1 MPIAAHPDYPA
12 EHWKDVL
19 SLLTE
24 AIEETDFE
32 PRLVSDDVAIGLI
45 HDRIVTNIYN
55 DDIVVCDVSSRNP
68 NVMFELGLRLAFDKP
83 TIIIK
88 DEKTAYS
95 FDTGVIE
102 HLSYPSSLRFSQIVE
117 FKKELAKRITAT
129 YLRSVNEPN
138 YSPFLKSFGK
148 TIVPATL
155 HQTEIPEGKYILEQ
169 LDILRYEIRL
179 LRRDRPEI
187 ANNNNHSYRI
197 SETMKK
203 QLLFAILTRLKDD
216 HPGVSEKD
224 TYKLLREEA
233 LNSGMEFTPNELREF
248 MDEYQKGPVDAG

>member
-1 MPIAAHPDYPA
+1 MPIAAHPDYLPD
-12 EHWKDVL
+12 HWKDVL
-19 SLLTE
+19 SVLTE
-24 AIEETDFE
+24 AISETDFE

-45 HDRIVTNIYN
+45 HDRIVTNIYH

-102 HLSYPSSLRFSQIVE
+102 HLSYPSSLRFSQVVE
-117 FKKELAKRITAT
+117 FKKDLAKRINAT
-129 YLRSVNEPN
+129 YQRSVSEPN

-155 HQTEIPEGKYILEQ
+155 QQTEIPEGKYIREQ
-169 LDILRYEIRL
+169 LDL
-179 LRRDRPEI
+179 LRHELRSLRQSPSNEPSPLDK
-187 ANNNNHSYRI
+187 HYFHI
-197 SETMKK
+197 SDAMKK
-203 QLLFAILTRLKDD
+203 QLLYALLDRVRED
-216 HPGVSEKD
+216 HPGLNEKD
-224 TYKLLREEA
+224 AHQLLKEEA
-233 LNSGMEFTPNELREF
+233 HRNGINVTNSELLAFMEELRPTER
-248 MDEYQKGPVDAG
+248 